1 MVIRAVKNVDPKIL
15 EEEVLA
21 ARKEIFRL
29 AGELAHLK
37 FRTEQNQLDTAL
49 AASTQ
54 SRLDTLCQCA
64 ISKKGARRM
73 ALAMMERNE

>member
-1 MVIRAVKNVDPKIL
+1 MVVKAVKNVDPKIL
-15 EEEVLA
+15 EQEVLE

-29 AGELAHLK
+29 TGELAHLK
-37 FRTEQNQLDTAL
+37 FRTEQNQMDTAL
-49 AASTQ
+49 AAATQ

-73 ALAMMERNE
+73 ALAMVESNE